1 MKTTANSRS
10 LPSFDFV
17 SKSHNF
23 ERKLAKISVHL
34 TAILRFLVG
43 SSEPKIWQT
52 QRRDQTLIW
61 HDYDPQTQRS
71 EEFVCEE
78 DLRIWLEQRYY
89 SRSQETPFGNVR
101 CSSTETAKSALPHRD
116 RRQN

>member
-23 ERKLAKISVHL
+23 ERKLAKILVRL
-34 TAILRFLVG
+34 TQAILRFLVG

-61 HDYDPQTQRS
+61 HVYDPQTQRS
-71 EEFVCEE
+71 KEFFSEEE
-78 DLRIWLEQRYY
+78 LRIWLEQRYY
-89 SRSQETPFGNVR
+89 SRSQETG
-101 CSSTETAKSALPHRD
+101 D

>member
-61 HDYDPQTQRS
+61 HVYDPQTQRS
-71 EEFVCEE
+71 EEFFSEE
-78 DLRIWLEQRYY
+78 ELRIWLEQRYY
-89 SRSQETPFGNVR
+89 
-101 CSSTETAKSALPHRD
+101 H
-116 RRQN
+116 